1 MDVDQLR
8 AAFLFSSTISERI
21 ERFRERLVD
30 YILQAKSTVPI
41 ATGAPMLLMQ
51 VVPYESLEP
60 SRLIDI
66 VAADSDAYAT
76 LAPVGQG
83 GTQRR
88 FNADGILGYVTDK
101 DREGKTFISAYTQLY
116 RTGVIESADTT
127 MLGRGREWNVLD
139 SEYETGDRAHCR
151 RQTIYRSPE
160 EAWYFSSSGR
170 PGIFAQR

>member
-1 MDVDQLR
+1 
-8 AAFLFSSTISERI
+8 
-21 ERFRERLVD
+21 
-30 YILQAKSTVPI
+30 
-41 ATGAPMLLMQ
+41 MLLMQ

-101 DREGKTFISAYTQLY
+101 DREGKTFIGAYTNSIELDVIHT
-116 RTGVIESADTT
+116 RRHDDARRGKPGVEK
-127 MLGRGREWNVLD
+127 M
-139 SEYETGDRAHCR
+139 
-151 RQTIYRSPE
+151 
-160 EAWYFSSSGR
+160 
-170 PGIFAQR
+170 